1 MGGFQVPPMPP
12 QLIEALKRQQGP
24 PMPPG
29 MPPGTAPLNGRPGM
43 TMPQGQMPGPLPMAQ
58 PPAASS
64 TLGSMAPKEAAVR
77 TQTGASVP
85 APTDDPAVVGTGT
98 PKGGLSSYLS
108 MPQLPTPP
116 DYSNSPV
123 TAAYQTYQ
131 DTMAKRF
138 GMQPPTPANYRPGLM
153 DRLKGGLVGALVG
166 GLSENADK
174 GSEAGKRF
182 TYSKYNRAAGEYG
195 RTAGNLDKQLE
206 AERGGAGLA
215 EAAGKIPQTDF
226 ENRMQV
232 SKEGREQQTAIT
244 NSEYKD
250 AIAAIRDEVAKG
262 NIQKA
267 QDLLDEKQKELQ
279 QKKDHDAEWYEMQHQ
294 MLDLRKEAEDYKE
307 KKGEKEKDHTAQTM
321 GAETQKANALRDADR
336 GFTRA
341 YNAEEFPA
349 DPKAQWSD
357 EQRAKLAQLEQQRDA
372 AKQAAQDAYEAKSS
386 ELAGAPAEHQ
396 DVESWRGKPAAEKS
410 GAAAP
415 AVKPAAQPGA
425 GKTLPM
431 SAIEQAA
438 KDNKVSVDEARRQ
451 AEAQGYKVQ

>member
-1 MGGFQVPPMPP
+1 
-12 QLIEALKRQQGP
+12 
-24 PMPPG
+24 
-29 MPPGTAPLNGRPGM
+29 
-43 TMPQGQMPGPLPMAQ
+43 
-58 PPAASS
+58 
-64 TLGSMAPKEAAVR
+64 
-77 TQTGASVP
+77 
-85 APTDDPAVVGTGT
+85 
-98 PKGGLSSYLS
+98 

-226 ENRMQV
+226 ENRIQV

-307 KKGEKEKDHTAQTM
+307 KKGEKEKDHTSQVLATETAKQNGITA
-321 GAETQKANALRDADR
+321 AEDKYRKALKQLDLDYTP
-336 GFTRA
+336 G
-341 YNAEEFPA
+341 
-349 DPKAQWSD
+349 SD
-357 EQRAKLAQLEQQRDA
+357 DWNRQRAVIEDEHTTDLQRLE
-372 AKQAAQDAYEAKSS
+372 DAYEVKGT
-386 ELAGAPAEHQ
+386 ELGGNIPHQ
-396 DVESWRGKPAAEKS
+396 DVESWRGKPAA
-410 GAAAP
+410 
-415 AVKPAAQPGA
+415 KPAATAP
-425 GKTLPM
+425 
-431 SAIEQAA
+431 AA
-438 KDNKVSVDEARRQ
+438 KAGNDELPTVVGPANEKPLKTGNNGQ
-451 AEAQGYKVQ
+451 YGYYRSTGQWMLVPKEGAK